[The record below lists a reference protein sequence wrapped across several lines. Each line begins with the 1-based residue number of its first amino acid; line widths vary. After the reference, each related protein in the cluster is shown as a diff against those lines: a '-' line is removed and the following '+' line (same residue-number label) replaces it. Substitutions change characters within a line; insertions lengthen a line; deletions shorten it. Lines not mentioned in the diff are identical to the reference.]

1 MSPAQRKRTTPGK
14 GAARADGLRRLVLAG
29 FGSLFVVLF
38 LIFAVAEGIGHPS
51 VPDGDV
57 AIVEDVPDEIGTVT
71 MDDFD
76 RAMAQ
81 AAARTG
87 TQQAPKPGDPQ
98 YNELKTTALGFL
110 LDTIWLQG
118 QADEMGID
126 VSQRQVDSKLKQIRK
141 QEFKSEKEYRDF
153 LKQAKFTQED
163 VDLQVKLQLLSDE
176 IQQQVV
182 DSAPKPSDNQ
192 IEAYYE
198 SAKADQF
205 TTAGSRDVRLILNDD
220 RAKVEQAKKQLEQDD
235 SAATWK
241 KLAKQFSTD
250 SSSKNNGGL
259 REGVTDGLIEEP
271 LNTRIFA
278 ASEGEIVGP
287 VKTQLGWYVFQVE
300 KVTPEKT
307 QSLDEASSQ
316 ISSQLTQQAQQQT
329 LESFIEDY
337 SAKWQSRTFCADG
350 FVIDRCANF
359 KGTGRPDGAPPA
371 CYQANPRS
379 KPDACPAPVQQ
390 LMPALPGTVSPLAPQ
405 GQQLAQRPRPAGLK
419 ENPATTLPPGL
430 QGALP
435 PGATTAP

>member
-1 MSPAQRKRTTPGK
+1 VSPAQRKRTTPGK

-29 FGSLFVVLF
+29 FGTLFILLF

-57 AIVEDVPDEIGTVT
+57 AIVEDVPGDIGAVT

-76 RAMAQ
+76 RALAQ

-87 TQQAPKPGDPQ
+87 TQTVPKPGDPQ

-198 SAKADQF
+198 AAKAQQF
-205 TTAGSRDVRLILNDD
+205 TTAANRDVRLILNKD
-220 RAKVEQAKKQLEQDD
+220 RGKVEQARKQLEQDD
-235 SAATWK
+235 SAATWEN
-241 KLAKQFSTD
+241 LAKQLSTD
-250 SSSKNNGGL
+250 SSSKDNGGL
-259 REGVTDGLIEEP
+259 REGLTDGLIEEP
-271 LNTRIFA
+271 LNTRVFA
-278 ASEGEIVGP
+278 ASKGEIVGP

-300 KVTPEKT
+300 MVTPEET
-307 QSLDEASSQ
+307 QSLDQARSQ
-316 ISSQLTQQAQQQT
+316 INSQLTQSAQQRA
-329 LESFIEDY
+329 LETFIEDY
-337 SAKWQSRTFCADG
+337 STKWQSRTFCADG

-359 KGTGRPDGAPPA
+359 KGKAHPDGASPA

-379 KPDACPAPVQQ
+379 EPDACPAPVQQ
-390 LMPALPGTVSPLAPQ
+390 VVPALPGSVGPLAPK
-405 GQQLAQRPRPAGLK
+405 GQQIPQRPRPAGL
-419 ENPATTLPPGL
+419 EEVAQSSLPAGI